1 MKQKHPQVSDK
12 GKAENAM
19 KTGVLEHSTNHEG
32 KGRQEKKID
41 ILPPEKRGG

>member
-1 MKQKHPQVSDK
+1 MKQKHPQVSGT

-19 KTGVLEHSTNHEG
+19 KSGVLEHSTDHEG

-41 ILPPEKRGG
+41 ILPPEKRKG